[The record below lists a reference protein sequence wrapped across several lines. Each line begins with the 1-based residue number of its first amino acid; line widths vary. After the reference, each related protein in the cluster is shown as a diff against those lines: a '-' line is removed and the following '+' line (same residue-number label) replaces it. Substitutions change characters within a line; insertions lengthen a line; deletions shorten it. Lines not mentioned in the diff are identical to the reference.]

1 MGRCEQALG
10 SLVMEAADATP
21 AIAGKLAARSLKSTQ
36 AVAAVEGPEKGMP
49 HPTQLGEV

>member
-10 SLVMEAADATP
+10 SLVMEAADETP
-21 AIAGKLAARSLKSTQ
+21 AIAGKLVARSLKSTQ

-49 HPTQLGEV
+49 HPT